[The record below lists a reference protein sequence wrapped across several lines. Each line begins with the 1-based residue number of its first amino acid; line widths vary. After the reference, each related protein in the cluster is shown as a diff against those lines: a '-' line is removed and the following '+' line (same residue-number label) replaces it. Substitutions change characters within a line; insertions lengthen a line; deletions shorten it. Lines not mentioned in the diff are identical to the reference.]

1 MYSPFYPI
9 TISGVYFVFLSLS
22 LSLSLSLFL
31 SFVPHCLPTPT
42 LHCVAPVFH
51 FLPPVLLLPAL
62 SRPLFPSTLYA
73 PSFSMSS
80 IEGLPSPRREE
91 GGRGAG
97 YFLVVG
103 YFWFSHNVNK
113 IKKNR
118 NHHFFWDFSVVSYKN
133 SWRLIF
139 WQIFPFDGVFCLVI
153 KQGWIS

>member
-1 MYSPFYPI
+1 MYSIFYPI
-9 TISGVYFVFLSLS
+9 TISGTYLVFFFSLS
-22 LSLSLSLFL
+22 LSLSL

-73 PSFSMSS
+73 TSFSMSS

-97 YFLVVG
+97 YLLVVG
-103 YFWFSHNVNK
+103 YFWFSHKYVNK
-113 IKKNR
+113 IKKIGIIT
-118 NHHFFWDFSVVSYKN
+118 FFE
-133 SWRLIF
+133 I
-139 WQIFPFDGVFCLVI
+139 LV
-153 KQGWIS
+153 